1 MYVREHI
8 ENLLAALIGQELQAE
23 IFDHNPTWL
32 GFELD
37 ILEPE
42 GDEYFRFEVIVDDA
56 TDGLLVVA
64 DGVIDHNFELI
75 LNIL

>member
-8 ENLLAALIGQELQAE
+8 ENLLAALIGERLQAE
-23 IFDHNPTWL
+23 IFDHNPQWL
-32 GFELD
+32 GFSLD
-37 ILEPE
+37 IDLPE
-42 GDEYFRFEVIVDDA
+42 GDELFRFEVLVED
-56 TDGLLVVA
+56 LLVVA